1 MLLGPLGAVAQEAAH
16 REEVGVLCV
25 QGAGKH
31 VVRLLQHRQRLAPL
45 ALRAQHLPYGGE
57 VGSCV
62 HVRRAE
68 QRRVEPVRLVRVRVR
83 VRVRVEVRVRVRV
96 KVRVRVRVRVRARR
110 RAAS

>member
-1 MLLGPLGAVAQEAAH
+1 M
-16 REEVGVLCV
+16 LCV

-31 VVRLLQHRQRLAPL
+31 VVRLLQHWQRLAPL

-57 VGSCV
+57 VGSGV

-83 VRVRVEVRVRVRV
+83 ARARA
-96 KVRVRVRVRVRARR
+96 RVRVRARFR
-110 RAAS
+110 GRVRMTLTLTKDDQGWPRMTRDDQG